1 MWCCSS
7 WWGCPWRWS
16 MERPALG
23 LSMWLALW
31 QVGRWAHVRRG
42 KSPQGGW
49 ETSWRGKPHIS
60 GGHSALITKAPD
72 EGYRPTS
79 PGRLERGLHLDRRRV
94 TAKGGEHSVWNR
106 QTTRVSIFT
115 PPRCSCASLGKFLN
129 LSWPHLALSGI

>member
-1 MWCCSS
+1 
-7 WWGCPWRWS
+7 

-79 PGRLERGLHLDRRRV
+79 PGRLERGLHLDRETGNGKRRRAQRLEQADHQSFHFY
-94 TAKGGEHSVWNR
+94 TA
-106 QTTRVSIFT
+106 
-115 PPRCSCASLGKFLN
+115 
-129 LSWPHLALSGI
+129 AL